1 MFEHRCRVRDS
12 CEQCPRVSR
21 VVCERAVSC
30 ECAIR
35 RLFALWCV
43 SCEISN
49 FLLLFSVC
57 VFASRAGGGLAL
69 GRPDI
74 RFTGCKSADTAKK
87 LSEKKI
93 KPILRLPKTY
103 QPRRPNTYY
112 LLVWI
117 VQWSTQ
123 WRMCARPSLGR
134 RTVYQVP
141 APEMPPM
148 TTSFEGSYSAVSPY
162 GATAISKRPSSR
174 YFLELQRIIQ
184 PEPGVSITVW

>member
-1 MFEHRCRVRDS
+1 M
-12 CEQCPRVSR
+12 
-21 VVCERAVSC
+21 
-30 ECAIR
+30 
-35 RLFALWCV
+35 
-43 SCEISN
+43 
-49 FLLLFSVC
+49 C
-57 VFASRAGGGLAL
+57 VFREPGGVGL
-69 GRPDI
+69 GRPD
-74 RFTGCKSADTAKK
+74 TGGVSQRTQSPESGNRDTKQTGESATRHGRRPWAVGRRRRANVKSQKN
-87 LSEKKI
+87 I

-103 QPRRPNTYY
+103 QPRRPNTY

-117 VQWSTQ
+117 VQ